1 MNKKKSVV
9 WAFFQTQGKRFSA
22 IWGRLASAIE
32 DENADARTDAAADL
46 VMFVSVRFIVIM
58 LPLLPIRLL
67 GWSADYYLTAAF
79 CFILWG
85 IYKAC
90 TTGDAVIE
98 GETGTKSGPSE
109 AELEIIVEDAFN
121 MQDTTMKFAFRLI
134 CSVAGSTCLIR
145 PRDYRSVEVPTIDG
159 YSFYVK
165 GWNVIYQAK
174 AYYEGEMSPELEDD
188 IHQRLQDNAFGYI
201 EDYPSLI
208 GKKVD
213 KLGPVYIL
221 KVKDCG
227 SHVLIDFVF
236 TTEEAA
242 PLIQSARNAR
252 AKRRQL
258 RRQSE
263 RYVDKEYGDE

>member
-9 WAFFQTQGKRFSA
+9 GAFFRAQGRKLSA

-32 DENADARTDAAADL
+32 DENADARTDAAIDL
-46 VMFVSVRFIVIM
+46 VVFVAVRSIIVM

-85 IYKAC
+85 VYKAC
-90 TTGDAVIE
+90 TTEDAVIE
-98 GETGTKSGPSE
+98 EKPDKSVPSE

-121 MQDTTMKFAFRLI
+121 MQDTAMKFAFRLI
-134 CSVAGSTCLIR
+134 CSAAGSTCLIR
-145 PRDYRSVEVPTIDG
+145 PRDYRSVEVPSVDG

-174 AYYEGEMSPELEDD
+174 VYYEGELSPELEDD
-188 IHQRLQDNAFGYI
+188 IHQKLQDNAFSYI

-227 SHVLIDFVF
+227 SFVLIDFVF

-242 PLIQSARNAR
+242 SLIQSARNAR

-258 RRQSE
+258 RKQSE

>member
-1 MNKKKSVV
+1 MSKKKSVV
-9 WAFFQTQGKRFSA
+9 GAFFRKQGWKLSSYWSSLAEA
-22 IWGRLASAIE
+22 IERDDTNARNEAIVDISFFVLGRL
-32 DENADARTDAAADL
+32 
-46 VMFVSVRFIVIM
+46 FIV
-58 LPLLPIRLL
+58 LFPLLPINLL
-67 GWSADYYLTAAF
+67 GWDDTYYCVGLLCFCAWGAF
-79 CFILWG
+79 
-85 IYKAC
+85 KAWA
-90 TTGDAVIE
+90 TEEELEEVIE
-98 GETGTKSGPSE
+98 DKSAPSK
-109 AELEIIVEDAFN
+109 AEQEISVEDAFN
-121 MQDTTMKFAFRLI
+121 MQDTAMKFAFRLI
-134 CSVAGSTCLIR
+134 CSAAGSTCLNK
-145 PRDYRSVEVPTIDG
+145 PRDYRSVEVPTVDG

-165 GWNVIYQAK
+165 DRNVIYQAK

-188 IHQRLQDNAFGYI
+188 IHQRLQDNAFSYI

-227 SHVLIDFVF
+227 SHVLIDFIF

-242 PLIQSARNAR
+242 PLIQSSRNAR

-263 RYVDKEYGDE
+263 RYIDKEYGDE

>member
-1 MNKKKSVV
+1 MDKKKSVLG
-9 WAFFQTQGKRFSA
+9 ACFRTQGRRFSA
-22 IWGRLASAIE
+22 IWERLAKAIE
-32 DENADARTDAAADL
+32 DENAAALTDAALDL
-46 VMFVSVRFIVIM
+46 VVFISVRFIVIT
-58 LPLLPIRLL
+58 LPLFPIRLL
-67 GWSADYYLTAAF
+67 GWNADYYLMAVL
-79 CFILWG
+79 CFFLWG
-85 IYKAC
+85 VYKAW
-90 TTGDAVIE
+90 AIKEEAEEVIE
-98 GETGTKSGPSE
+98 DKSAPSK
-109 AELEIIVEDAFN
+109 AEQEIIVEDAFN
-121 MQDTTMKFAFRLI
+121 MQDTAMKFAFRLI
-134 CSVAGSTCLIR
+134 CSAAGSTCLNK
-145 PRDYRSVEVPTIDG
+145 PRDYRSVEVPTVDG

-188 IHQRLQDNAFGYI
+188 IHQRLQDNAFSYI

-227 SHVLIDFVF
+227 SYVLIDFIF

-242 PLIQSARNAR
+242 PLIQSSRNAR